1 MNVVEYK
8 YPGAKRI
15 PAPYPIVITAV
26 AKAPYFKKK
35 AGFSILGLITGN
47 PMIAMM
53 AVIMII
59 MFAIPNI
66 LSPEELKELKKQQ
79 QLSSST
85 STPTGDPMKE
95 LSKLMGVN
103 TLTKQDDDDDE

>member
-1 MNVVEYK
+1 MLYKPEPSPMNEPVNTEEVTGWLNLTLK
-8 YPGAKRI
+8 FVSQTDP
-15 PAPYPIVITAV
+15 V
-26 AKAPYFKKK
+26 KA
-35 AGFSILGLITGN
+35 
-47 PMIAMM
+47 
-53 AVIMII
+53 
-59 MFAIPNI
+59 NI

-103 TLTKQDDDDDE
+103 TPTKQDDDDDE